1 MTNIN
6 DPFYPFN
13 PPESSSDSSIVLQG
27 MRTKTSELSP
37 YTLQMQ
43 NLQTRIPV
51 VSDKALIDLVNGI
64 QVSGEV
70 VRYRKSRNFFGR
82 LMDTLT
88 GGERERE
95 LLVQGNLIGGQ
106 VTLHQWILE
115 LSESLNISRVGLEVT
130 QKSLEVTQKSLLEAR
145 NAIRNQRQSIEELR
159 QLIQLVSKDLGD
171 RIRKLE
177 VRVSANEDLE
187 RIINAWA
194 ASRTYDGLPWAVQ
207 IALLAREVFS
217 SSVALYEL
225 GSTDTQFRQRLVDKL
240 VVESRRYREVPSRF
254 NGLGDVADIM
264 WKEMRDNTDCDLST
278 SLLETYSV
286 QSQQLMNMPHLF
298 VLGRT
303 LELAM
308 LQSEARPSSPGQCA
322 VALCQAQIGDISH
335 ISSPTDFI
343 TVIVEE
349 TANHC
354 SSLIGNSKSRK
365 S

>member
-1 MTNIN
+1 MTNTN
-6 DPFYPFN
+6 DPFYVFN
-13 PPESSSDSSIVLQG
+13 TPESSSDSSIVLQG
-27 MRTKTSELSP
+27 IRPKTSELSP

-88 GGERERE
+88 GSERERE

-106 VTLHQWILE
+106 ATLHQWILE

-145 NAIRNQRQSIEELR
+145 NAIRNQRKSIEELR
-159 QLIQLVSKDLGD
+159 ELILSVSKDLGD

-194 ASRTYDGLPWAVQ
+194 ADRTYVGLPWAVQ
-207 IALLAREVFS
+207 VALLAREVFS

-225 GSTDTQFRQRLVDKL
+225 GSTDTQFRQRLIDKL
-240 VVESRRYREVPSRF
+240 VVESRYRETPSRF

-264 WKEMRDNTDCDLST
+264 WKEMQNNADCDLST

-322 VALCQAQIGDISH
+322 VALCQAQIGDVSH

-354 SSLIGNSKSRK
+354 SALIGNSKSRK

>member
-1 MTNIN
+1 MTMSNA
-6 DPFYPFN
+6 DPFGVFGSS
-13 PPESSSDSSIVLQG
+13 ESLGVIKSKIPLE
-27 MRTKTSELSP
+27 SELSL
-37 YTLQMQ
+37 YTLQIRD
-43 NLQTRIPV
+43 LQRRVPV

-64 QVSGEV
+64 QVSGDV

-82 LMDTLT
+82 LIDKVT

-95 LLVQGNLIGGQ
+95 LLVQGNLITGQ
-106 VTLHQWILE
+106 ATLHQWILE
-115 LSESLNISRVGLEVT
+115 LTDSLNISRVGLEVT
-130 QKSLEVTQKSLLEAR
+130 QKSLELTQKSLLEAR
-145 NAIRNQRQSIEELR
+145 NAIRNQRQSLDELR
-159 QLIQLVSKDLGD
+159 HLIQAVSKDLSD
-171 RIRKLE
+171 RIHKLE
-177 VRVSANEDLE
+177 NRVSANEDLE

-194 ASRTYDGLPWAVQ
+194 AERTYVGLPWAVQ
-207 IALLAREVFS
+207 IALLSREVFS

-225 GSTDTQFRQRLVDKL
+225 GSTDTQFRQRLIDKL
-240 VVESRRYREVPSRF
+240 VVESRYREVPSQF
-254 NGLGDVADIM
+254 NGLSDVADIM
-264 WKEMRDNTDCDLST
+264 WKGMQNNEDGDIST

-308 LQSEARPSSPGQCA
+308 LQTETRPSSPGQCA
-322 VALCQAQIGDISH
+322 VALCQAQIAEISQ

-343 TVIVEE
+343 TAIVEE

-354 SSLIGNSKSRK
+354 SALIGNSKSRK